1 MMIWNLDKNALL
13 STNQITLKYLMYIP
27 EAHFLGLP
35 MESILV
41 EEEVLSRKTGITG
54 ETRHNFWSDRWIA
67 LKYLQ

>member
-35 MESILV
+35 VESLLL
-41 EEEVLSRKTGITG
+41 ETEVLSRETEITA
-54 ETRHNFWSDRWIA
+54 EKRHNFWSDRWIA
-67 LKYLQ
+67 LKY

>member
-27 EAHFLGLP
+27 EALFLGLL

-41 EEEVLSRKTGITG
+41 EEEVLSRETGITG
-54 ETRHNFWSDRWIA
+54 EKRHNFLSDRWIA